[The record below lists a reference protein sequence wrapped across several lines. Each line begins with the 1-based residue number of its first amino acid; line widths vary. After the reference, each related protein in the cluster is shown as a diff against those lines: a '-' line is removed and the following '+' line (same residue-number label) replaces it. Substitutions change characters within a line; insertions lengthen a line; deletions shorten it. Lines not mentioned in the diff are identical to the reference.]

1 MHPGENMI
9 YLASKSPRRQELL
22 NQIAV
27 RFTIL
32 DVPQQDPVHSDMVNE
47 AVHSGENAYDYV
59 SRIAREKA
67 EYARQFLVTQNMPE
81 HPVLTADTTVVMEG
95 EIIGKPADKNEAA
108 EILRRLSG
116 KTHQVLTS
124 VAVRNKEHLFQTV
137 QTSDVTFALLTSRH
151 INAYVDTGE
160 PFDKAGGYG
169 IQGLAGK
176 FITHITGSYSGI
188 MGLPLYETTVLL
200 RKAGISIP

>member
-9 YLASKSPRRQELL
+9 YLASKSPRRQKLL

-27 RFTIL
+27 WFTIL

>member
-67 EYARQFLVTQNMPE
+67 EYARKFLVTQNMPE

>member
-1 MHPGENMI
+1 MHSGENMI
-9 YLASKSPRRQELL
+9 YLASKSPRRQKLL

-47 AVHSGENAYDYV
+47 AVHSGENAYEYV

-67 EYARQFLVTQNMPE
+67 EYAWQFLVTQNMPE
-81 HPVLTADTTVVMEG
+81 YPVLTADTTVVMEG
-95 EIIGKPADKNEAA
+95 KIIGKPADKSKAA

>member
-1 MHPGENMI
+1 MHSGENMI
-9 YLASKSPRRQELL
+9 YLASKSPRRQKLL

-27 RFTIL
+27 RFAIL

-47 AVHSGENAYDYV
+47 AVHSGENAYEYV

-67 EYARQFLVTQNMPE
+67 EYAWQFLVTQNMPE
-81 HPVLTADTTVVMEG
+81 YPVLTADTTVVMEG
-95 EIIGKPADKNEAA
+95 EIIGKPADKSEAA

-137 QTSDVTFALLTSRH
+137 QTSNVTFALLTSRH
-151 INAYVDTGE
+151 INAY
-160 PFDKAGGYG
+160 A
-169 IQGLAGK
+169 
-176 FITHITGSYSGI
+176 
-188 MGLPLYETTVLL
+188 
-200 RKAGISIP
+200 IPVNHLTKRAAMAYKVWRANSSHT

>member
-9 YLASKSPRRQELL
+9 YLASKSPRRQKLL

-95 EIIGKPADKNEAA
+95 EIIGKPADKNEAT

-124 VAVRNKEHLFQTV
+124 VAVRN
-137 QTSDVTFALLTSRH
+137 
-151 INAYVDTGE
+151 
-160 PFDKAGGYG
+160 
-169 IQGLAGK
+169 
-176 FITHITGSYSGI
+176 
-188 MGLPLYETTVLL
+188 
-200 RKAGISIP
+200 

>member
-95 EIIGKPADKNEAA
+95 EIIGKPTDKNEAA

>member
-9 YLASKSPRRQELL
+9 YLASKSPRRQKLL

-67 EYARQFLVTQNMPE
+67 EYARKFLVTQNMPE

-95 EIIGKPADKNEAA
+95 QIIGKPADKNEAA

>member
-1 MHPGENMI
+1 MHSGENMI

>member
-9 YLASKSPRRQELL
+9 YLASKSPRRQKLL

-27 RFTIL
+27 QFTIL

>member
-1 MHPGENMI
+1 MHSGENMI

-95 EIIGKPADKNEAA
+95 EIIGKPADKNEAT

-151 INAYVDTGE
+151 INTYVDTGE

>member
-9 YLASKSPRRQELL
+9 YLASKSPRRQKLL

>member
-9 YLASKSPRRQELL
+9 YLASKSPRRQKLL

-67 EYARQFLVTQNMPE
+67 EYARKFLVTQNMPE